1 MAAQDMFDAFT
12 TALPERDREALR
24 DAIRARREDMFAA
37 RSEEARV
44 RLADQFMRDARALL
58 KKGGKQA

>member
-12 TALPERDREALR
+12 SALPERDREALR
-24 DAIRARREDMFAA
+24 EVIRARREDMFAA

-44 RLADQFMRDARALL
+44 RLADQFIREARGLL
-58 KKGGKQA
+58 KNKGK

>member
-12 TALPERDREALR
+12 AALPERDREALR
-24 DAIRARREDMFAA
+24 DAIRARRDDMFAA

-44 RLADQFMRDARALL
+44 RLADQFMREARAIVR
-58 KKGGKQA
+58 KGTK

>member
-12 TALPERDREALR
+12 GALPEREREALR
-24 DAIRARREDMFAA
+24 DVIRERREDMFAA

-44 RLADQFMRDARALL
+44 RVADQFMREARVLM
-58 KKGGKQA
+58 KKGGK

>member
-12 TALPERDREALR
+12 AGLPERDREALR
-24 DAIRARREDMFAA
+24 DVIRARREDMLAA

-44 RLADQFMRDARALL
+44 RLAEAFIRETRALVRTRP
-58 KKGGKQA
+58 K

>member
-12 TALPERDREALR
+12 SALPERDREALR
-24 DAIRARREDMFAA
+24 DAIRARRDDMFAA

-44 RLADQFMRDARALL
+44 RLADQFMREARALL